1 MFFVVS
7 HLVTFSR
14 LDFIDASDYALRR
27 LADDC
32 DPASFGRNSEA
43 VLDEIYRKAGKLDAA
58 HFSAVFDPE
67 RCGLM
72 DQLRCLLLE
81 GHNESTGV
89 RSELYKLNVYGTSP
103 IRDRMR
109 CRRLTV
115 LELGPG
121 SFFKTHK
128 GTPRSDDM
136 FASLVVVLP
145 TRHTGGAL
153 SFQHENQ
160 SLQFD
165 SAQAIADSS
174 TTSIAYAAFFSDI
187 DYEVGVVQSGYR
199 VTLTYNLYYTETSSP
214 TKAISPLVKTSFE
227 GYLKQSLQALRD
239 DTSTLPDSGL
249 LGFPLRHQ
257 YTSAALNDK
266 GLLEGSDAILA
277 KVCDELGLKSYMR
290 IVYLDQYTDLSVLMK
305 RQANIEAIVNK
316 HLYDVL
322 IFHWGGLL
330 LDSYPE
336 DGRRPD
342 IIVHWV
348 TDRRAENMKMSEK
361 AYATLEYGNEPSVA
375 HCYWYLCLIVEV
387 NRGKDSAQIGMVGSD
402 YEFSSDDDNGYDNY
416 RWRQRR

>member
-1 MFFVVS
+1 MD
-7 HLVTFSR
+7 FSG
-14 LDFIDASDYALRR
+14 ASESALRR

-43 VLDEIYRKAGKLDAA
+43 VLDESYRKAGKLDVA
-58 HFSAVFDPE
+58 HFSTVFDPE

-103 IRDRMR
+103 NRDRMR
-109 CRRLTV
+109 CQRLTT

-128 GTPRSDDM
+128 DTPRSDDM

-174 TTSIAYAAFFSDI
+174 TTSIAYTAFFSDI
-187 DYEVGVVQSGYR
+187 DHEVGVVQSGYR
-199 VTLTYNLYYTETSSP
+199 VTLTYNLYYTKTSSP

-227 GYLKQSLQALRD
+227 GYLKQSLQALMD
-239 DTSTLPDSGL
+239 DKSTLPDSGL
-249 LGFPLRHQ
+249 LGFSLRHQ

-266 GLLEGSDAILA
+266 GLLKGSDAILA

-290 IVYLDQYTDLSVLMK
+290 IVYLDRHTELSVLMK
-305 RQANIEAIVNK
+305 KQTDIEAIVDED
-316 HLYDVL
+316 LYNVL
-322 IFHWGGLL
+322 TVHCGGLL
-330 LDSYPE
+330 LDPYPN
-336 DGRRPD
+336 DGRHPD
-342 IIVHWV
+342 IMVHWV
-348 TDRRAENMKMSEK
+348 TDRRAENLKMSKE
-361 AYATLEYGNEPSVA
+361 AYATYGNEPSVD
-375 HCYWYLCLIVEV
+375 HFYWYLCLIVEV
-387 NRGKDSAQIGMVGSD
+387 NRGKDSAEIGKVGSD
-402 YEFSSDDDNGYDNY
+402 YEFSSDD
-416 RWRQRR
+416 